1 MSLVIPAKEVV
12 MSKDINIADI
22 VVHLHPESS
31 CDDRNKIERD
41 LRAHDGVIS
50 VHFNTEA
57 HPHAVVVAYNPDVVT
72 SQEVLTEIRKCDTKA
87 VMAGL

>member
-1 MSLVIPAKEVV
+1 MNT
-12 MSKDINIADI
+12 DISITDI

-31 CDDRNKIERD
+31 CDDRDKIERE

-50 VHFNTEA
+50 VHFNTEE
-57 HPHAVVVAYNPDVVT
+57 HPHAVVVAYNPDAVT
-72 SQEVLTEIRKCDTKA
+72 AQEVLAEIRKCDPEA